1 MKSNLFVQI
10 SQTTERKEALEVD
23 AIVDE
28 ELDEVLLVLEE
39 SEEE

>member
-10 SQTTERKEALEVD
+10 SQTTEREEALEVD